1 MDYLAHGLWSYI
13 VFHKIKK
20 VWYAVFF
27 GLLPDNLSWAVYLI
41 YSLFTNGFNFGAPVV
56 SEIPNWVF
64 ALYNV
69 SHSLIVASFFIILF
83 GFIYKKIIVYMLAW
97 PMAILMDVI
106 SHTRDFLPT
115 PFLWPLTDWKFDGVR
130 WGSPKFM
137 IINYVLITIGL
148 IYVLLRKRESY
159 KRM

>member
-1 MDYLAHGLWSYI
+1 
-13 VFHKIKK
+13 
-20 VWYAVFF
+20 
-27 GLLPDNLSWAVYLI
+27 
-41 YSLFTNGFNFGAPVV
+41 
-56 SEIPNWVF
+56 
-64 ALYNV
+64 
-69 SHSLIVASFFIILF
+69 
-83 GFIYKKIIVYMLAW
+83 MLAW

-115 PFLWPLTDWKFDGVR
+115 PFLWPLTDWKFDGVS